1 MTRALT
7 LATLLL
13 TLILLQRAQPLMAL
27 AWVAVAILALVVLV
41 ADWTL
46 TRDPEL
52 TRDEWDTW

>member
-7 LATLLL
+7 LAALLL
-13 TLILLQRAQPLMAL
+13 ALILLQRAQPLMAL

-41 ADWTL
+41 ADWTP
-46 TRDPEL
+46 TRGADL